1 MLNKVY
7 TKMVIDTTVYTIVL
21 MLFSTEGLNFNILF
35 LVSKWHVSLLLCVLV
50 KFDLLDDEFPMDGAD
65 AQYLMLT
72 VLPRCL
78 KVSFRYIGKLCVVVG
93 RALPAKLVWFQSVTL
108 FYLKVILL

>member
-1 MLNKVY
+1 
-7 TKMVIDTTVYTIVL
+7 
-21 MLFSTEGLNFNILF
+21 
-35 LVSKWHVSLLLCVLV
+35 
-50 KFDLLDDEFPMDGAD
+50 MDGAD

>member
-35 LVSKWHVSLLLCVLV
+35 LVSK
-50 KFDLLDDEFPMDGAD
+50 
-65 AQYLMLT
+65 
-72 VLPRCL
+72 
-78 KVSFRYIGKLCVVVG
+78 
-93 RALPAKLVWFQSVTL
+93 
-108 FYLKVILL
+108 